1 MIRPLTCLCMLLAGG
16 SGLYL
21 YQEKHRT
28 SLLDREITR
37 TIHASEVTHER
48 TGLLRAEWALL
59 NEPGRLQD
67 LADRFLA
74 LHAMSPSQFVPVAE
88 LASRLP
94 APLAP
99 SASDTTDGDGAAVA
113 DARPVPAQAVDP
125 AAPRPDG
132 VRAGAPRAG
141 LAVLA
146 ASGDV
151 ARPDAAPRP
160 ASPAV
165 HVGAAAAGVETR
177 AGGASQHPARV
188 VQADVRQDR
197 HPEPGAVT
205 PAPAAAPSRS
215 YAATTGGFGGGYA
228 GGRVMVP
235 VMSALASPVAHPQ
248 RAEPMVTQAAAM
260 MPVRPASVPL
270 VHAPSLYA
278 SSGYA
283 ASGPATPGPY
293 SGSSLGNGRA
303 SLPPPVPMGAGAQ

>member
-37 TIHASEVTHER
+37 TIRASEAAHER

-88 LASRLP
+88 LAQHLP

-99 SASDTTDGDGAAVA
+99 SASDATDGDGAVVA
-113 DARPVPAQAVDP
+113 DARPAPAQPVDP
-125 AAPRPDG
+125 ASPRPDG
-132 VRAGAPRAG
+132 VRAVPPRAG
-141 LAVLA
+141 SAVLA

-151 ARPDAAPRP
+151 ARADPAPRP
-160 ASPAV
+160 ASPAGHGGV
-165 HVGAAAAGVETR
+165 TAAGVEAR

-188 VQADVRQDR
+188 VQADARQDR
-197 HPEPGAVT
+197 HSEPGAVT
-205 PAPAAAPSRS
+205 LAPAAAPSRS
-215 YAATTGGFGGGYA
+215 YAAATGGFGGGYA
-228 GGRVMVP
+228 GGRVTVP
-235 VMSALASPVAHPQ
+235 VMSALASPVARPQ
-248 RAEPMVTQAAAM
+248 RAEPLVTQAAAM
-260 MPVRPASVPL
+260 MPVRPTSVPL
-270 VHAPSLYA
+270 AHAPAVYA

-283 ASGPATPGPY
+283 APGAAAPGPY
-293 SGSSLGNGRA
+293 SGSSLGSGRA

>member
-37 TIHASEVTHER
+37 TIRASEAAHER

-74 LHAMSPSQFVPVAE
+74 LHAMSPSQFVPIAE

-99 SASDTTDGDGAAVA
+99 SASDTTDDGAVVA
-113 DARPVPAQAVDP
+113 DAGPAPVQAVDP
-125 AAPRPDG
+125 AAARPDG
-132 VRAGAPRAG
+132 VRAPPRAG
-141 LAVLA
+141 SAVLA
-146 ASGDV
+146 ASGDA
-151 ARPDAAPRP
+151 ARPDPAPRP
-160 ASPAV
+160 ASPAPRGGV
-165 HVGAAAAGVETR
+165 AAAGVEAR
-177 AGGASQHPARV
+177 AGGATQHPARV
-188 VQADVRQDR
+188 VQADARQDR
-197 HPEPGAVT
+197 RSEPGAVT
-205 PAPAAAPSRS
+205 PAPSAAPSRS
-215 YAATTGGFGGGYA
+215 YAAAGGGLGGGYA
-228 GGRVMVP
+228 AGRVMVP
-235 VMSALASPVAHPQ
+235 VMSALASPIARPQ
-248 RAEPMVTQAAAM
+248 RAEPLVTQAAAM
-260 MPVRPASVPL
+260 MPVRPASMPL
-270 VHAPSLYA
+270 VHAPAVYA

-283 ASGPATPGPY
+283 ASSPAAVGPY